1 MHVSRKSRQKLH
13 AELKRIASLQSE
25 WNALSMPERA
35 RVAVASPDL
44 SLFFRPN
51 IGPGV
56 QVTGQIVDL
65 SETKRRAYR
74 RGPQMRAAALRIVER
89 GDISSGSH
97 VRINNRSDV
106 HA

>member
-35 RVAVASPDL
+35 RIAVASPDL
-44 SLFFRPN
+44 SLFFRPS
-51 IGPGV
+51 IGTGV
-56 QVTGQIVDL
+56 QATGRL
-65 SETKRRAYR
+65 STCLRPRGGHIAEGLKR
-74 RGPQMRAAALRIVER
+74 GLLPCGSSSAAT
-89 GDISSGSH
+89 SSGSH